1 MKSYSAEK
9 TKLGPTLVGD
19 ALTSLETSDTK
30 TAELFSQVGRKTASV
45 GEISQA
51 WRAYSV
57 HCFPRVRVRT
67 SSRHLPT
74 SSICFA
80 PSRPTL

>member
-9 TKLGPTLVGD
+9 TKSIHTLVGD